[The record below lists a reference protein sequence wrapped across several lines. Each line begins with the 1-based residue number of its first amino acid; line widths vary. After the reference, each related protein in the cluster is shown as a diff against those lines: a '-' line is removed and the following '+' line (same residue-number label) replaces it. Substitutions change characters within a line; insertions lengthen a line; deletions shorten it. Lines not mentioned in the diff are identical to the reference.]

1 MVLLQN
7 QKLVQIVQQPSH
19 VSDRPPKQRRRVML
33 RTTKQINLAVI
44 RVRATPG
51 VVDVLPSDPD
61 VDHAATP
68 EANMPGQSPKTMTSG
83 DPRTVVPAVLTMML
97 SSDS

>member
-1 MVLLQN
+1 MVL
-7 QKLVQIVQQPSH
+7 I
-19 VSDRPPKQRRRVML
+19 
-33 RTTKQINLAVI
+33 TTKQINLAVI